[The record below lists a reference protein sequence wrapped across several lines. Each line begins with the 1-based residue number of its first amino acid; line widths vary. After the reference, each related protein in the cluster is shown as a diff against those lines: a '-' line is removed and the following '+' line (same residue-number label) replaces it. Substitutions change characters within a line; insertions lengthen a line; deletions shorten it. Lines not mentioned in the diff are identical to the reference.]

1 MSLIDHGRIAV
12 SPSLY
17 RWYRSN
23 YQFALSANATCHLQS
38 NYTAGSD
45 VNSDRLGS
53 IAQPEGR
60 KLLVSAPCMLDH
72 PYMQNVQIVLNVFVN
87 LTLEVS
93 TVNLLLANLLATLHD
108 LRSRLRG
115 SLGRGQG
122 LGFGLEQ

>member
-1 MSLIDHGRIAV
+1 
-12 SPSLY
+12 
-17 RWYRSN
+17 
-23 YQFALSANATCHLQS
+23 
-38 NYTAGSD
+38 
-45 VNSDRLGS
+45 
-53 IAQPEGR
+53 
-60 KLLVSAPCMLDH
+60 MLDH